1 MLEYISFKIQHNLI
15 RWDALMLDI
24 QIDKITNVI
33 VPVIIKCVKN
43 NNVVP
48 RKHFHRSRVVGY
60 CYLNDEC

>member
-1 MLEYISFKIQHNLI
+1 MLV
-15 RWDALMLDI
+15 I

-33 VPVIIKCVKN
+33 VPVIKKVKN

-48 RKHFHRSRVVGY
+48 RKHFHWSRGVGY